1 MTNIISKLIELIS
14 IIISSFYLRLLLDY
28 FNQKWIKTISQTT
41 TLIILPVITYT
52 ITSVISGNIALSLGM
67 VGALSI
73 VRFRNPV
80 KSPIELTFYFA
91 SVTMGIAA
99 SVDLRWL
106 FFLDISI
113 LICII
118 SMIFV
123 SKFIKRVFGKDF
135 FNTSFADGNAYSS
148 LEINSISKLEI
159 IESNKDLKSKS
170 FSKDGVKYILSSDNF
185 QSLKSLALKVENDE
199 RLIEYQINE

>member
-170 FSKDGVKYILSSDNF
+170 FSKDGVKYILISDNF